1 MLQEARMTFVEGLKL
16 SQTSSTSNSHDP
28 AAFRRIPLLDFS
40 LTRDPGTKQEFL
52 QSLRNAIINVG
63 FFYVKNTTVST
74 EIQENLVKKGIE
86 LFDLPLDEKLKIEM
100 VNSKHFLGYVRL
112 GTEITAMKPDHR
124 EQADVSRLSL
134 GMSEC

>member
-1 MLQEARMTFVEGLKL
+1 MTFVESLKF
-16 SQTSSTSNSHDP
+16 SQTSSTSNSQDP
-28 AAFRRIPLLDFS
+28 AAFDRIPLLDFS
-40 LTRDPGTKQEFL
+40 LTRDPATKQKFL

-63 FFYVKNTTVST
+63 FFYVKNTTVSSQ
-74 EIQENLVKKGIE
+74 IQENLVKRGIE

-100 VNSKHFLGYVRL
+100 VKSKHFLGYVRL

-134 GMSEC
+134 GLSKC